1 MTYTHLTTDELV
13 IIESY
18 FKNNQ
23 SGAKT
28 AQCLGRA
35 RQTIHNVYQFLK
47 TGATILNYY
56 QQYKENK
63 KRCGRRSIALPEEQK
78 EYVQKRVVQGWTPDV
93 IVGRS
98 EMKLDCSVRTL
109 YRMFQTGAFNV
120 RDLPMKGKRKPNGHQ
135 EKRGKQA
142 FRRSIHERIKE
153 HPEFENE
160 FGHLEG
166 DTIVGRKHKSAVIT
180 LVERLS
186 KVIITLKPAGR
197 QAMDIENRINHW
209 FQTVPKHLFKSIT
222 FDCGKEFSNWKAMG
236 NQNDIDIYF
245 ADPGTPSQRAL
256 NEHSNGLLRR
266 DGLVKAMDFNE
277 VSESFIQA
285 VASKRNHIPRKSLKY
300 QTPMEIFLRNI
311 KPDDLSNLI

>member
-23 SGAKT
+23 SVAKT

-35 RQTIHNVYQFLK
+35 RQMIHNVYQFLK

-109 YRMFQTGAFNV
+109 YRMFQTGAV
-120 RDLPMKGKRKPNGHQ
+120 YM
-135 EKRGKQA
+135 
-142 FRRSIHERIKE
+142 
-153 HPEFENE
+153 
-160 FGHLEG
+160 
-166 DTIVGRKHKSAVIT
+166 
-180 LVERLS
+180 
-186 KVIITLKPAGR
+186 
-197 QAMDIENRINHW
+197 
-209 FQTVPKHLFKSIT
+209 
-222 FDCGKEFSNWKAMG
+222 
-236 NQNDIDIYF
+236 
-245 ADPGTPSQRAL
+245 
-256 NEHSNGLLRR
+256 
-266 DGLVKAMDFNE
+266 
-277 VSESFIQA
+277 SESRSTQNL
-285 VASKRNHIPRKSLKY
+285 KTSLAILKE
-300 QTPMEIFLRNI
+300 TL
-311 KPDDLSNLI
+311 LSVENTKVLLLHWWNVCQK

>member
-1 MTYTHLTTDELV
+1 MTYNHLTTDELV

-23 SGAKT
+23 SVAKT

-63 KRCGRRSIALPEEQK
+63 KRCGRRSIVLPEEQK

-109 YRMFQTGAFNV
+109 YRMFQTGTFNV

-135 EKRGKQA
+135 
-142 FRRSIHERIKE
+142 
-153 HPEFENE
+153 
-160 FGHLEG
+160 
-166 DTIVGRKHKSAVIT
+166 D
-180 LVERLS
+180 
-186 KVIITLKPAGR
+186 
-197 QAMDIENRINHW
+197 
-209 FQTVPKHLFKSIT
+209 
-222 FDCGKEFSNWKAMG
+222 
-236 NQNDIDIYF
+236 
-245 ADPGTPSQRAL
+245 
-256 NEHSNGLLRR
+256 
-266 DGLVKAMDFNE
+266 
-277 VSESFIQA
+277 
-285 VASKRNHIPRKSLKY
+285 RKSVV
-300 QTPMEIFLRNI
+300 
-311 KPDDLSNLI
+311 

>member
-23 SGAKT
+23 SVAKT

-109 YRMFQTGAFNV
+109 YRMFQTGAV
-120 RDLPMKGKRKPNGHQ
+120 YM
-135 EKRGKQA
+135 
-142 FRRSIHERIKE
+142 
-153 HPEFENE
+153 
-160 FGHLEG
+160 
-166 DTIVGRKHKSAVIT
+166 
-180 LVERLS
+180 
-186 KVIITLKPAGR
+186 
-197 QAMDIENRINHW
+197 
-209 FQTVPKHLFKSIT
+209 
-222 FDCGKEFSNWKAMG
+222 
-236 NQNDIDIYF
+236 
-245 ADPGTPSQRAL
+245 
-256 NEHSNGLLRR
+256 
-266 DGLVKAMDFNE
+266 
-277 VSESFIQA
+277 SESRSTQNL
-285 VASKRNHIPRKSLKY
+285 KTSLAILKE
-300 QTPMEIFLRNI
+300 TL
-311 KPDDLSNLI
+311 LSVENTKVLLLHWWNVCQK

>member
-23 SGAKT
+23 SVAKT

-109 YRMFQTGAFNV
+109 YRMF
-120 RDLPMKGKRKPNGHQ
+120 
-135 EKRGKQA
+135 
-142 FRRSIHERIKE
+142 
-153 HPEFENE
+153 
-160 FGHLEG
+160 
-166 DTIVGRKHKSAVIT
+166 
-180 LVERLS
+180 
-186 KVIITLKPAGR
+186 
-197 QAMDIENRINHW
+197 
-209 FQTVPKHLFKSIT
+209 
-222 FDCGKEFSNWKAMG
+222 
-236 NQNDIDIYF
+236 
-245 ADPGTPSQRAL
+245 
-256 NEHSNGLLRR
+256 
-266 DGLVKAMDFNE
+266 
-277 VSESFIQA
+277 
-285 VASKRNHIPRKSLKY
+285 
-300 QTPMEIFLRNI
+300 
-311 KPDDLSNLI
+311 